1 MCLLAIERSASENR
15 KCRLAICDDVTTFR
29 QLVSAVFRWEP
40 GFELVGEASNGL
52 EAVELARRVQP
63 DVMFLDIAMPVMD
76 GIEALPKIREA
87 SPSTRV
93 IVLTAFGSASIR
105 SRALA
110 DGAVAYLE
118 KGVTPAVMIAAV
130 RSALER

>member
-1 MCLLAIERSASENR
+1 MCRV
-15 KCRLAICDDVTTFR
+15 AICDDVPTFR
-29 QLVSAVFRWEP
+29 QLVSAIFRWEP

-52 EAVELARRVQP
+52 EAIDLARRVRP

-87 SPSTRV
+87 SPLTRV
-93 IVLTAFGSASIR
+93 IVLTAFGSDSIR

-110 DGAVAYLE
+110 AGAVEYLE

-130 RSALER
+130 RTAFEG

>member
-1 MCLLAIERSASENR
+1 LAAERSASENR
-15 KCRLAICDDVTTFR
+15 KCRLAICDDVPTFR
-29 QLVSAVFRWEP
+29 QLVSAVFRWET

-63 DVMFLDIAMPVMD
+63 DVMLLDIAMPIMD

-87 SPSTRV
+87 SPSTRI

-105 SRALA
+105 SRAFA
-110 DGAVAYLE
+110 DGAVEYLE
-118 KGVTPAVMIAAV
+118 KGVTPAVMIEAV
-130 RSALER
+130 RRAFDG